1 MLIIEFIGV
10 ACAITGA
17 WYMSKGF
24 AVQDNAIKTFSFYLV
39 SNVFFINLAIA
50 EMMIPLLV
58 QMLFFSAFAFN
69 GIRTF
74 APELTDKVK
83 SYLFLALI
91 PTLLHLM
98 LMIGTKPSLSIS
110 SIELVAGLSAVLGSY
125 FLSLNK
131 VQCRYMAFALFLTA
145 DTLYIAIGIENG
157 LYFLAIQAGY
167 FIYTS
172 VKGIMQTRLQQKV

>member
-58 QMLFFSAFAFN
+58 QMLFFS
-69 GIRTF
+69 
-74 APELTDKVK
+74 
-83 SYLFLALI
+83 
-91 PTLLHLM
+91 
-98 LMIGTKPSLSIS
+98 
-110 SIELVAGLSAVLGSY
+110 
-125 FLSLNK
+125 
-131 VQCRYMAFALFLTA
+131 
-145 DTLYIAIGIENG
+145 
-157 LYFLAIQAGY
+157 
-167 FIYTS
+167 
-172 VKGIMQTRLQQKV
+172 